1 MLPVD
6 AAMFFFLPSTIPGNN
21 CGLNLYH
28 THLLEGWKGPIWPI
42 ELNFNYIY
50 IHTHKCVCIYVCE
63 YMHIATESNH
73 HCFEWDWYVEEK
85 IVKL

>member
-1 MLPVD
+1 
-6 AAMFFFLPSTIPGNN
+6 MFFFLPSTIPGNN

-50 IHTHKCVCIYVCE
+50 IHTHMCVYV
-63 YMHIATESNH
+63 YM
-73 HCFEWDWYVEEK
+73 YVN
-85 IVKL
+85 ICTLQQRVIITVLNGIGT